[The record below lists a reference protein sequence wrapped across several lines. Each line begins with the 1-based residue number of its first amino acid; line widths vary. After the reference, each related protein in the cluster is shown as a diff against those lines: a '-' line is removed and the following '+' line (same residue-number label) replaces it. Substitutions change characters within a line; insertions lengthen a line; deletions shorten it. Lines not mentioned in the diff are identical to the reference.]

1 MNREVF
7 AAVAEALVRS
17 EPAALVTIVAAHGS
31 TPQRVGAKMLV
42 YADGRTVGTIGG
54 GCYENDAFWK
64 AREAIGDRRPRLL
77 HYELSDDFAQE
88 TGLICGG
95 QMDVYIEPIE
105 PSPDLY
111 IFGAGHVGFHLGRL
125 AHEVGFAVRVVDDR
139 EKFAN
144 AERFPTA
151 EEIVVDDIPAW
162 IARARL
168 PAHAYAVIVTRGHT
182 NDLEA
187 LRALAPHELRYLGLI
202 GSRAKVARI
211 FDALRADQMSPELL
225 QRVHAPIGLDIGAVT
240 PQEIAVAIL
249 AELIAV
255 KHGKFA
261 ARDAAE
267 LSMKWTPSSLKSDA
281 AKPEAGIPAE
291 AGRSATVDTPETPA
305 SRR

>member
-7 AAVAEALVRS
+7 AAVADALERG
-17 EPAALVTIVAAHGS
+17 EPAALVTIVSTTGS

-42 YADGRTVGTIGG
+42 FADGRMVGTIGG

-64 AREAIGDRRPRLL
+64 AREAITNRRPELV

-105 PSPDLY
+105 PSPELY
-111 IFGAGHVGFHLGRL
+111 VIGAGHVGFHLARV
-125 AHEVGFAVRVVDDR
+125 AHEVGFRVHVVDDR

-144 AERFPTA
+144 AERVPAAT
-151 EEIVVDDIPAW
+151 EIVVEDIPAW
-162 IARARL
+162 IARAHI
-168 PAHAYAVIVTRGHT
+168 PPYAYAVIVTRGHT

-187 LRALAPHELRYLGLI
+187 LRALAPRELRYLGLI

-211 FDALRADQMSPELL
+211 YDALTADQMPADLL
-225 QRVHAPIGLDIGAVT
+225 KRVHAPIGLDIGAVT
-240 PQEIAVAIL
+240 PQEIAVSIL

-255 KHGKFA
+255 KHGKAHA
-261 ARDAAE
+261 A
-267 LSMKWTPSSLKSDA
+267 SMQWAPPNLKS
-281 AKPEAGIPAE
+281 
-291 AGRSATVDTPETPA
+291 
-305 SRR
+305 

>member
-1 MNREVF
+1 MNKEIF
-7 AAVAEALVRS
+7 AAVSDAL
-17 EPAALVTIVAAHGS
+17 EKGELAALVTIVSTTGS

-42 YADGRTVGTIGG
+42 YSDGRTVGTIGG

-64 AREAIGDRRPRLL
+64 AREAIEQRKPQLV

-105 PSPDLY
+105 PSPALF
-111 IFGAGHVGFHLGRL
+111 IVGAGHVGFHLARV
-125 AHEVGFAVRVVDDR
+125 AHEVGFVVHVVDDR

-151 EEIVVDDIPAW
+151 AEIVVDDIPQW
-162 IARARL
+162 LERVSL
-168 PAHAYAVIVTRGHT
+168 PSHAYVVVVTRGHT

-187 LRALAPHELRYLGLI
+187 MRALAPCDLRYLGLI

-211 FDALRADQMSPELL
+211 YEELL
-225 QRVHAPIGLDIGAVT
+225 KTSHLAPERLERVHAPIGLDIGAVT
-240 PQEIAVAIL
+240 PQEIAISIL

-255 KHGKFA
+255 KHGKTA
-261 ARDAAE
+261 ASSLR
-267 LSMKWTPSSLKSDA
+267 WTPPSLKSEVSSLK
-281 AKPEAGIPAE
+281 
-291 AGRSATVDTPETPA
+291 
-305 SRR
+305 